1 VSELLIIGERLGG
14 VKPSAASVGV
24 ILTGAVL
31 QAEGRISRGSEIRI
45 KERSLAPLEKARGFG
60 MTPSTTK
67 DPPRAIK
74 VNNDLFPL
82 MTDGLDRLKVLI
94 NSSTPII
101 VMETSEEMHAISLVR
116 AACAELK
123 MSTFEW
129 SIADGLVRSGMKE
142 SSEGQKISLPAH
154 NDQNTIWTQAGRTV
168 AQMRS
173 VLSPAGA
180 DADRMARAIA
190 LSTSGESAAASGSS
204 IYNTREPVQALAN
217 MDSMTLEAVF
227 ILKDFHRHMDDP
239 VVVRRL
245 RDVGQKF
252 AANRRTVIITAPQIA
267 VPAELTTLVEYF
279 DLPLPDQ
286 ERLHELIHEMFTR
299 LSKTYTL
306 KLELDA
312 AGVDA
317 MSTNLRGLSEEEA
330 ERAISQA
337 LVTRYA
343 LCAESV
349 TDVLDAKKQ
358 LLRHSGMLEFIEASD
373 NMAAVGGLENL
384 KHWLG
389 QRRGA
394 WEDAAR
400 EFGLEPPRG
409 MIILGVQG
417 CGKSLCARAVA
428 GEWKLPLVKFDTSAV
443 YDKYIGETEKRIRKV
458 FQVAEGLAPC
468 VLWIDELE
476 KVFAG
481 SGPDSASADAGVS
494 SRLLASFLSWMQD
507 RKAAV
512 FVAATCNNVS
522 VLPPELIRKGRFDE
536 LFFVDLPNQAERK
549 QIFSIQLAKRK
560 RNPAEFDLEKVA
572 SAAKGYSGA
581 EIDAAVQ
588 GALYGAY
595 SEKKPLATQFLLDAL
610 AQTVPLSITRAEE
623 IAALR
628 EWARTRAVPASA
640 GPGAM

>member
-1 VSELLIIGERLGG
+1 
-14 VKPSAASVGV
+14 
-24 ILTGAVL
+24 
-31 QAEGRISRGSEIRI
+31 
-45 KERSLAPLEKARGFG
+45 
-60 MTPSTTK
+60 
-67 DPPRAIK
+67 
-74 VNNDLFPL
+74 
-82 MTDGLDRLKVLI
+82 MTDTLDRLKVLI
-94 NSSTPII
+94 NSSTPIV
-101 VMETSEEMHAISLVR
+101 VMETSEEMRAVNMVR
-116 AACAELK
+116 AACTELN

-129 SIADGLVRSGMKE
+129 SIADGLVHSG
-142 SSEGQKISLPAH
+142 SNSLPDGEKIPLQARI
-154 NDQNTIWTQAGRTV
+154 DQATARNQVHLTQP
-168 AQMRS
+168 RS
-173 VLSPAGA
+173 ALSPSSGE
-180 DADRMARAIA
+180 ADRLTRAMMTA
-190 LSTSGESAAASGSS
+190 LGPEATAAAAGGS

-217 MDSMTLEAVF
+217 MESMTVEAVF
-227 ILKDFHRHMDDP
+227 ILKDFHRHIDDP

-252 AANRRTVIITAPQIA
+252 SANRRTIVITAPEIS

-279 DLPLPDQ
+279 DLPLPDHD
-286 ERLHELIHEMFTR
+286 RLHDVVRETFTR

-317 MSTNLRGLSEEEA
+317 MSANLRGLTEEEA

-337 LVTRYA
+337 IVMRYA
-343 LCAESV
+343 LCQESV
-349 TDVLDAKKQ
+349 TDVLEAKKQ

-373 NMAAVGGLENL
+373 NMASVGGLENL
-384 KHWLG
+384 KHWLD

-394 WEDAAR
+394 WEDSAR

-507 RKAAV
+507 RKSPV
-512 FVAATCNNVS
+512 FVAATCNNVT

-536 LFFVDLPNQAERK
+536 LFFVDLPSAAERK
-549 QIFSIQLAKRK
+549 QIFTIQLTKRK
-560 RNPAEFDLEKVA
+560 RNPADYDLDRIA
-572 SAAKGYSGA
+572 AAAKGFSGA
-581 EIDAAVQ
+581 EIESAVQ
-588 GALYGAY
+588 TALYQAFSRDGA
-595 SEKKPLATQFLLDAL
+595 SPVSPGATNRELTTEDLLSAL
-610 AQTVPLSITRAEE
+610 SSTVPLSVTRAEE
-623 IAALR
+623 ISELR
-628 EWARTRAVPASA
+628 AWAKNRAVWASV
-640 GPGAM
+640 PG

>member
-1 VSELLIIGERLGG
+1 
-14 VKPSAASVGV
+14 
-24 ILTGAVL
+24 
-31 QAEGRISRGSEIRI
+31 
-45 KERSLAPLEKARGFG
+45 
-60 MTPSTTK
+60 
-67 DPPRAIK
+67 
-74 VNNDLFPL
+74 
-82 MTDGLDRLKVLI
+82 MTDTLDRLKVLI
-94 NSSTPII
+94 NSSTPIV
-101 VMETSEEMHAISLVR
+101 VMETSEEMRAVNMVR
-116 AACAELK
+116 AACTALN
-123 MSTFEW
+123 MATFEW
-129 SIADGLVRSGMKE
+129 SIADGLLRSGSNAPVQPRSDQ
-142 SSEGQKISLPAH
+142 SSVWGQGGQP
-154 NDQNTIWTQAGRTV
+154 QAQSRT
-168 AQMRS
+168 A
-173 VLSPAGA
+173 LSPGGSEAE
-180 DADRMARAIA
+180 RLTRAVM
-190 LSTSGESAAASGSS
+190 SSMGSGAAAAAAGGS

-217 MDSMTLEAVF
+217 MESMTIEAVF

-252 AANRRTVIITAPQIA
+252 SANRRTVIITAPELA

-279 DLPLPDQ
+279 DLPLPDR
-286 ERLHELIHEMFTR
+286 ERLRDIVHDTFTR

-306 KLELDA
+306 KLQLDA

-317 MSTNLRGLSEEEA
+317 IAANLRGLTEEEA
-330 ERAISQA
+330 DRAMSQA

-343 LCAESV
+343 LCAETV
-349 TDVLDAKKQ
+349 TDVLEAKKQ

-373 NMAAVGGLENL
+373 SMSAVGGLENL
-384 KHWLG
+384 KHWLA

-394 WEDAAR
+394 WEDGAR
-400 EFGLEPPRG
+400 AFGLEPPHG
-409 MIILGVQG
+409 VIILGVQG

-507 RKAAV
+507 RKSPV
-512 FVAATCNNVS
+512 FVAATCNNVT

-536 LFFVDLPNQAERK
+536 LFFVDLPNQAERR

-560 RNPAEFDLEKVA
+560 RNPTDFDLEA
-572 SAAKGYSGA
+572 AATAAKGYSGA

-588 GALYGAY
+588 GAMYAAY
-595 SEKKPLATQFLLDAL
+595 SGKTPLTTQLLLNAL
-610 AQTVPLSITRAEE
+610 AQTVPLSTTRAEE
-623 IAALR
+623 INELR
-628 EWARTRAVPASA
+628 QWAQTRAVPASA
-640 GPGAM
+640 HDGSSIS

>member
-1 VSELLIIGERLGG
+1 M
-14 VKPSAASVGV
+14 P
-24 ILTGAVL
+24 
-31 QAEGRISRGSEIRI
+31 
-45 KERSLAPLEKARGFG
+45 
-60 MTPSTTK
+60 
-67 DPPRAIK
+67 
-74 VNNDLFPL
+74 
-82 MTDGLDRLKVLI
+82 DGLDRLKVLI
-94 NSSTPII
+94 NSSTPIV

-116 AACAELK
+116 SACAELN
-123 MSTFEW
+123 MATFEW
-129 SIADGLVRSGMKE
+129 SIADGLLRSGT
-142 SSEGQKISLPAH
+142 
-154 NDQNTIWTQAGRTV
+154 NTPPEPPKA
-168 AQMRS
+168 
-173 VLSPAGA
+173 
-180 DADRMARAIA
+180 
-190 LSTSGESAAASGSS
+190 SAAATPTTLWNQGSRALAQARTALSPSAGEGDRLARAMINSTGADGAPGTSGGS

-217 MDSMTLEAVF
+217 METMTVEAVY

-252 AANRRTVIITAPQIA
+252 AANRKTVVITAPELT
-267 VPAELTTLVEYF
+267 VPPELTTLVEYF
-279 DLPLPDQ
+279 DLPLPDRD
-286 ERLHELIHEMFTR
+286 RLHEIIHDVFTR
-299 LSKTYTL
+299 LSKSYTL
-306 KLELDA
+306 KLQLDA

-317 MSTNLRGLSEEEA
+317 MSNNLRGLTEEEA

-343 LCAESV
+343 LCPESV

-373 NMAAVGGLENL
+373 NMAGVGGLENL

-394 WEDAAR
+394 WEDSAR

-512 FVAATCNNVS
+512 FVAATCNNVT

-549 QIFSIQLAKRK
+549 QIFSIQLARRK
-560 RNPAEFDLEKVA
+560 RNPSEFDLEKVA
-572 SAAKGYSGA
+572 AAAKGYSGA

-588 GALYGAY
+588 GALYAAY
-595 SEKKPLATQFLLDAL
+595 SEKKPLTTQTLIDAL
-610 AQTVPLSITRAEE
+610 AQTVPLSVTRAEE
-623 IAALR
+623 IATLR
-628 EWARTRAVPASA
+628 DWASTRAVPASA
-640 GPGAM
+640 RDASPASA

>member
-1 VSELLIIGERLGG
+1 
-14 VKPSAASVGV
+14 
-24 ILTGAVL
+24 
-31 QAEGRISRGSEIRI
+31 
-45 KERSLAPLEKARGFG
+45 
-60 MTPSTTK
+60 
-67 DPPRAIK
+67 
-74 VNNDLFPL
+74 
-82 MTDGLDRLKVLI
+82 MTDTLDRLKVLI

-101 VMETSEEMHAISLVR
+101 VMETSEEMRAVNMVR
-116 AACAELK
+116 AACTELN
-123 MSTFEW
+123 MAIFEW
-129 SIADGLVRSGMKE
+129 SIADGLLRSGSNAPVQPRSTP
-142 SSEGQKISLPAH
+142 SSIWGQSGPS
-154 NDQNTIWTQAGRTV
+154 QAQPRT
-168 AQMRS
+168 A
-173 VLSPAGA
+173 LSPGGGE
-180 DADRMARAIA
+180 ADRLTRAVM
-190 LSTSGESAAASGSS
+190 SSMGSGAAAAAAGGS
-204 IYNTREPVQALAN
+204 IYNTHEPVQALAN
-217 MDSMTLEAVF
+217 MESMTIEAVF

-252 AANRRTVIITAPQIA
+252 SANRRTVIITAPELA
-267 VPAELTTLVEYF
+267 VPPELTTLVEYF
-279 DLPLPDQ
+279 DLPLPDR
-286 ERLHELIHEMFTR
+286 ERLRDIVHDTFTR

-306 KLELDA
+306 KLQLDA

-317 MSTNLRGLSEEEA
+317 IAANLRGLTEEEA
-330 ERAISQA
+330 DRAISQA
-337 LVTRYA
+337 LVTRYS
-343 LCAESV
+343 LCPETV
-349 TDVLDAKKQ
+349 TDVLEAKKQ

-373 NMAAVGGLENL
+373 SMAAVGGLENL
-384 KHWLG
+384 KHWLA

-394 WEDAAR
+394 WEDGAR
-400 EFGLEPPRG
+400 AFGLEPPHG
-409 MIILGVQG
+409 VIILGVQG

-507 RKAAV
+507 RKSPV
-512 FVAATCNNVS
+512 FVAATCNNVT

-536 LFFVDLPNQAERK
+536 LFFVDLPNQAERR

-560 RNPAEFDLEKVA
+560 RNPTDFDLKAAA

-588 GALYGAY
+588 GAMYAAY
-595 SEKKPLATQFLLDAL
+595 SEKKPLTTQLLLNAL
-610 AQTVPLSITRAEE
+610 GQTVPLSTTRAEE
-623 IAALR
+623 INELR
-628 EWARTRAVPASA
+628 QWAQTRAVPASA
-640 GPGAM
+640 RDDGSQT